1 MKNRHNKNLPAFRK
15 NISRTA
21 KFIFA
26 ASSFLL
32 LSSLVFS
39 QEIAKVISPAHEGE
53 VLSVSVN
60 ADGTSIVSGGSD
72 KKSYLWDAK
81 AGTKLKALSLSGAP
95 YSVAFNSSGK
105 LFVIACGDM
114 KLYVVDGKEGKPKR
128 LLKEHT
134 GEVTAA
140 AFNSVNDNIASGSKD
155 NSVKIWDDVN
165 NVPVTTFREHS
176 AQINALAFSP
186 DGKNLASASA
196 DDKIVLYDLAENSP
210 KADIAAD
217 SKGVTSLAYS
227 SDGKFLASGG
237 NNNSVKIWD
246 AQDGK
251 KVAEFSDCKSAVNA
265 VIFSPDVQYLFAA
278 SGDGKIYV
286 FNMETKQLVK
296 SFAAHDK
303 GTTSLSFSDKGNM
316 LVSGGKDGNIKLWDM
331 SALKIGKKKFAAASG
346 EPKLTCSALT
356 LKEDNSNGIID
367 ANEKPSLEFTIR
379 NQGKGQAYNLVAKLS
394 LESHVEG
401 ISFEKETT
409 IGNLDVD
416 KSQTISIPIA
426 LKENLETSTGT
437 FVLTITEANGFNP
450 PPVKQNFQTAGA
462 MGHYFVMI
470 TGHEYNSPTGKA
482 ELGAPITLK
491 LKVKNVT
498 EGEAKNIKV
507 NFLMPD
513 KVMANKLSEVIPSM
527 AAGEE
532 KEISMQFHAMKEY
545 TGTAIKI
552 GLSVDGVAFSNAAD
566 IICGV
571 KINETLPGA
580 QAYKIETPAVETAS
594 SETGG
599 AAAEGQPLYRGGGDP
614 LKGLNVAKAKD
625 MVIGNYYALI
635 IGVDK
640 YKGAWTPLVNAVND
654 AKAIEGMLKSKYKFE
669 VIHSMYNEQ
678 ATREKIINEFEWLVA
693 NVKPQDNL
701 FIYYSGHGEYKQEL
715 NKGYWVPVDAESQS
729 TSKYISNSDIQTFL
743 GGIKSKHTL
752 LVSDACFSGDIFRGN
767 TVSVPFE
774 ESEKYYK
781 EVHGLVSR
789 QALTSGGIEPVMDG
803 GKEGHSVFAYYF
815 LKTLGDNAG
824 RYIDASQLYNKIK
837 IPVINNSEQTPKFN
851 PVKNT
856 GDEGGQFIFIKK

>member
-1 MKNRHNKNLPAFRK
+1 MKKTITSTLF
-15 NISRTA
+15 
-21 KFIFA
+21 
-26 ASSFLL
+26 
-32 LSSLVFS
+32 LSSVLLISASLYS
-39 QEIAKVISPAHEGE
+39 QDLAKVISPAHEGE
-53 VLSVSVN
+53 VISVSIN
-60 ADGTSIVSGGSD
+60 ADGTSIVSSGSD
-72 KKSYLWDAK
+72 KKAYLWDAK
-81 AGTKLKALSLSGAP
+81 AGTKVKALSLGGMP

-134 GEVTAA
+134 SEVTAA
-140 AFNSVNDNIASGSKD
+140 AYNPVNDNIASGSKD
-155 NSVKIWDDVN
+155 NSVKLWDDVN
-165 NVPVTTFREHS
+165 NLPVSTFREHT
-176 AQINALAFSP
+176 AQVNALAFSP
-186 DGKNLASASA
+186 DGKNLASGSA
-196 DDKIVLYDLAENSP
+196 DDKIVLYDLSENAP
-210 KADIAAD
+210 KAEINAE
-217 SKGVTSLAYS
+217 SKGITSLAYS
-227 SDGKFLASGG
+227 SDGKFIASGG
-237 NNNSVKIWD
+237 NNAAVRIWD

-251 KVAEFSDCKSAVNA
+251 KIADLSDNKAPVNA
-265 VIFSPDVQYLFAA
+265 VVFSPDVQYLFAA
-278 SGDGKIYV
+278 ANDGKIYV
-286 FNMETKQLVK
+286 YSMETKQLVK
-296 SFAAHDK
+296 SFVAHDK
-303 GTTSLSFSDKGNM
+303 GTTSLSFSDKGNT
-316 LVSGGKDGNIKLWDM
+316 LVSGGKDGNIKLWDL
-331 SALKIGKKKFAAASG
+331 SALKIGKKKFAAATG
-346 EPKLTCSALT
+346 EPKLTCSAIT

-367 ANEKPSLEFTIR
+367 ANEKPSIEFTVR

-401 ISFEKETT
+401 VTFEKETS
-409 IGNLDVD
+409 IGNLDID
-416 KSQTISIPIA
+416 KAQTVNIPVS
-426 LKENLETSTGT
+426 LKENLETSTGV

-470 TGHEYNSPTGKA
+470 TGHEYSSPTGKA

-498 EGEAKNIKV
+498 EGEAKNIKL
-507 NFLMPD
+507 NFLLPD
-513 KVMANKLSEVIPSM
+513 KVMANKLSEPIPSM

-532 KEISMQFHAMKEY
+532 KEISMQFHAMKDF
-545 TGTAIKI
+545 TGSSVKI

-571 KINETLPGA
+571 KINEPLPGA
-580 QAYKIETPAVETAS
+580 QAYKVETPAVETAA
-594 SETGG
+594 ETNT
-599 AAAEGQPLYRGGGDP
+599 ATADGQPLYRGGGDP

-625 MVIGNYYALI
+625 MVLGNYYALI
-635 IGVDK
+635 IGIDK

-654 AKAIEGMLKSKYKFE
+654 AKAIETMLKSKYKFE
-669 VIHSMYNEQ
+669 VVHAMYNEQ

-693 NVKPQDNL
+693 NVKSQDNV

-715 NKGYWVPVDAESQS
+715 NKGFWVPIDAESQS

-803 GKEGHSVFAYYF
+803 GRDGHSVFAYYF
-815 LKTLGDNAG
+815 LKTLGDNASK
-824 RYIDASQLYNKIK
+824 YIDASQLYNKIK

-851 PVKNT
+851 PIKNT